1 MPTGWSPR
9 TSATTPPRRNK
20 PPLDPQSIPLY
31 RSIHFRLVLLFSLVV
46 LLGAAVNGYLT
57 LRKTE
62 SEFRRLLADQFTS
75 AIAITENT
83 FDLVG
88 QMALVSARH
97 LVGDAPLGAAMCSGR
112 KLPEAGFLKFRA
124 DVGADLLVVL
134 DANGRIR
141 FHSGEPQ
148 LAGDSLRSAQ
158 LVRQAIDAGTTG
170 SAIFEDVD
178 NLVIYS
184 SGVRYDATDPA
195 GRLCGVVLVGYVIND
210 RLIGNVSQNSPV
222 GITIIRRNAV
232 MASTFNQQQK
242 RLTRSPVPYVE
253 YQGWLDDPAT
263 IRRARIND
271 QVYFASARRLKL
283 MEPLMEGSMLL
294 TQEESGLANIQRGL
308 SWYHF
313 WTFLA
318 TLVIVVLV
326 SARFTLQL
334 LRPLRLLLQHSQ
346 DILARREIKSI
357 VISRQDEVGILAR
370 HLNQMMVDLRL
381 NNELLEKTVAE
392 RTAALQL
399 ANRSLEEQATHDSL
413 TGLPNRRLFED
424 RLEQALKHAARYHS
438 QLALLFLDIDR
449 FKWVN
454 DNEGHAVGD
463 ELLQEVAGRLSG
475 LVRCSDTVARLG
487 GDEFTIILDRING
500 DAGVIATTVAAKVVA
515 ALGRPFILAETT
527 VKVGGSVGIAVY
539 PDHADNAED
548 LVFRADSAMYE
559 AKKKGKGCACLY
571 VPETLDARTT

>member
-1 MPTGWSPR
+1 MDS
-9 TSATTPPRRNK
+9 
-20 PPLDPQSIPLY
+20 QSIPLH
-31 RSIHFRLVLLFSLVV
+31 RSIHFRLVLIFSLVV
-46 LLGAAVNGYLT
+46 LLGAAINGYLT

-62 SEFRRLLADQFTS
+62 NEFRRLLADQFTS

-97 LVGDAPLGAAMCSGR
+97 LVGDPPLGAAMCSGR
-112 KLPEAGFLKFRA
+112 KLPEAELQRFRA

-134 DANGRIR
+134 DAGGHIR

-148 LAGDSLRSAQ
+148 LAGDSLRSSR

-184 SGVRYDATDPA
+184 SGVRYDTTDPA
-195 GRLCGVVLVGYVIND
+195 GKLCGVVLIGYVINNQ
-210 RLIGNVSQNSPV
+210 LIRNVSQNSPV

-232 MASTFNQQQK
+232 MASTFNQQQQ

-263 IRRARIND
+263 IRRARIDD
-271 QVYFASARRLKL
+271 QVYFASARRLRL

-308 SWYHF
+308 TWYHF

-318 TLVIVVLV
+318 TLLIVVLV

-334 LRPLRLLLQHSQ
+334 LKPLRLLLEHSQ

-424 RLEQALKHAARYHS
+424 RLEQALKHAARYHA
-438 QLALLFLDIDR
+438 QLAVLFLDIDR

-475 LVRCSDTVARLG
+475 LVRSSDTVARLG
-487 GDEFTIILDRING
+487 GDEFTIIIDRIDG
-500 DAGVIATTVAAKVVA
+500 DAGVVATTIAAKVVA
-515 ALGRPFILAETT
+515 ALGRPFILSATT
-527 VKVGGSVGIAVY
+527 VNVGGSVGIALY
-539 PDHADNAED
+539 PEHADNAED

-559 AKKKGKGCACLY
+559 AKKKGKGCACLF
-571 VPETLDARTT
+571 VPEAVDARTS